1 MQPFQTLISTFPDL
15 SLGDLEGYLNQ
26 GLFLAEGV
34 NGANRPLAIQKY
46 VEVKKLSQNSI
57 PFTNTP
63 VLENSVE
70 HPIKVYLGSA
80 TQDWLEIDPD
90 EYNID
95 YDLGTIFL
103 NATAIRDPYRSQT
116 LGVYRSRPYNQCRR
130 KSIKVSYY
138 SGFDFD
144 AYPLSYGA
152 DEILK
157 ALIALVGYVQKPQ
170 YQDGT
175 KRFKLDRHY
184 EVEYLTSSE
193 TNPASSEIMN
203 LLQVF
208 QKYRARD
215 YSI

>member
-1 MQPFQTLISTFPDL
+1 MQPFQTLIAAFPEV
-15 SLGDLEGYLNQ
+15 SLGDLEGFLNQ

-34 NGANRPLAIQKY
+34 NGANRPLTVQKY
-46 VEVKKLSQNSI
+46 TEFKKLSQNSI
-57 PFTNTP
+57 PFSNTP
-63 VLENSVE
+63 VLENSE
-70 HPIKVYLGSA
+70 ARPIKVYLGSA

-90 EYNID
+90 EYSID
-95 YDLGTIFL
+95 YDLGTIFI
-103 NATAIRDPYRSQT
+103 NGTAIGDPYRSQS
-116 LGVYRSRPYNQCRR
+116 LGVYRSRPYNQNQR

-144 AYPLSYGA
+144 TYPLSYEA

-184 EVEYLTSSE
+184 EVEYLTNAE
-193 TNPASSEIMN
+193 TNPASSEILT

-208 QKYRARD
+208 KKYRARD

>member
-1 MQPFQTLISTFPDL
+1 MQPFQTLISAFPDL

-26 GLFLAEGV
+26 GLFLAEGA
-34 NGANRPLAIQKY
+34 NGANRPLTIQKY
-46 VEVKKLSQNSI
+46 VEFKKLSQNSI

-63 VLENSVE
+63 VLESTIE
-70 HPIKVYLGSA
+70 RPIQVFLGSA
-80 TQDWLEIDPD
+80 TQDWLEIDSD
-90 EYNID
+90 EFSVD

-103 NATAIRDPYRSQT
+103 NATAIRDPYRSQS
-116 LGVYRSRPYNQCRR
+116 LGVYRSRPYNQYQR

-144 AYPLSYGA
+144 AYPLSYEV

-184 EVEYLTSSE
+184 EVEYLTNAE
-193 TNPASSEIMN
+193 TNPVGSEIAN

-208 QKYRARD
+208 KKYRARD
-215 YSI
+215 YTI